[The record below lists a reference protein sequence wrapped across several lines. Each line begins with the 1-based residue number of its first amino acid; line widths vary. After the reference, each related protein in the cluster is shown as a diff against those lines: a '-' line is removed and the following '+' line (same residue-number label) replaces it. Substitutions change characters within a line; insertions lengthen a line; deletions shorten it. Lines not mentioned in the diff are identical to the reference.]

1 MGKVREALEDLYRAG
16 MRAAFLC
23 TKDGFVIDS
32 VTSPNERIDLD
43 YVVAGVT
50 GALQSTRF
58 AADQLMR
65 TVRSF
70 VVELEDGTALLVR
83 PAGDDVV
90 GGLLATNAA
99 ALNTIR
105 TAMHDRMPVDSM
117 NVPSGEPVELLAF
130 INYALEAG
138 SRMTHA
144 IYPASVR
151 GVEGLPAAQ
160 DGAPDAASK
169 AGAIGTAISPISR
182 ARRETGGRL
191 ALVGLDL
198 SVSGL
203 VATATVHL
211 AYGSQ
216 KRSGKVV
223 AVYEEEQRRALVAK
237 AAALAVT
244 GFLPAGYAINVKSIK
259 PTSPEAE
266 GLLATVLFLSPGGE
280 ELLLGVATIDDD
292 LRAAAKAVLSAVNRR
307 VGLLV

>member
-1 MGKVREALEDLYRAG
+1 MGHIREALEDLYRVG

-23 TKDGFVIDS
+23 TKDGFVIDG
-32 VTSPNERIDLD
+32 VTSPSERIDLD

-50 GALQSTRF
+50 SALQSTRF
-58 AADQLMR
+58 ATDQLLR
-65 TVRSF
+65 TVRSL

-83 PAGDDVV
+83 PAGDDVI
-90 GGLLATNAA
+90 GGVLARNAP
-99 ALNTIR
+99 ALDAIR
-105 TAMHDRMPVDSM
+105 LTLHDRTPVDSM
-117 NVPSGEPVELLAF
+117 NAQSGEPVELLAF

-138 SRMTHA
+138 SRMAHA
-144 IYPASVR
+144 IFPAPDR
-151 GVEGLPAAQ
+151 GRPAGKDGATEAASRSDRVPAAVPLVP
-160 DGAPDAASK
+160 GAHS
-169 AGAIGTAISPISR
+169 
-182 ARRETGGRL
+182 ETGGRL
-191 ALVGLDL
+191 VLEGLDL
-198 SVSGL
+198 NVSGL
-203 VATATVHL
+203 VATASVHL
-211 AYGSQ
+211 AYGLH

-223 AVYEEEQRRALVAK
+223 AVHEEEQRRALVAK
-237 AAALAVT
+237 ATALAVT